1 MVVTPSLAGGGA
13 ERHLVRILPTLC
25 SRHVVDIVILRAGGE
40 LESEVPSSVS
50 VHQIRSLNWIT
61 AAWRI
66 RHLVRILRPRLVL
79 TVQEAASIPTVLAL
93 HGQARAITQPRV
105 VISIQNTLSAV
116 LAASKPRTRLR
127 IRLAIRSLYPRTDRV
142 IAVSQG
148 VAKDLLTTWPTLA
161 PRVSVIYNACVD
173 PSMATMAKKPCRH
186 HFFRG
191 MVLANERP
199 EQKKGPPVI
208 VACGRLTAQKD
219 YPTLLQAVAR
229 LRTRR
234 PVRLLVL
241 GEGPAR
247 PQLETIIGRLGLS
260 DTVDLAGHLSN
271 PYSAMARATVF
282 VLSSRW
288 EGLAMVVSE
297 ALACGTP
304 VVATDCPHG
313 PAEILEDGKYGRLV
327 PPGDPTV
334 LAQALEAIL
343 VDPRGA
349 RAMAERGRQ
358 RALDFTTERSA
369 GAYVALLEALAT
381 PDPPT
386 EVPTVLST

>member
-1 MVVTPSLAGGGA
+1 ML
-13 ERHLVRILPTLC
+13 
-25 SRHVVDIVILRAGGE
+25 
-40 LESEVPSSVS
+40 SV
-50 VHQIRSLNWIT
+50 QD
-61 AAWRI
+61 
-66 RHLVRILRPRLVL
+66 
-79 TVQEAASIPTVLAL
+79 AASIPTLLAL
-93 HGQARAITQPRV
+93 RGQARATTRPRV
-105 VISIQNTLSAV
+105 AISIQNTLSAV

-127 IRLAIRSLYPRTDRV
+127 TRLVIRSLYPRADRV

-148 VAKDLLTTWPTLA
+148 VAKDLLTTWPALA

-186 HFFRG
+186 HFFQG
-191 MVLANERP
+191 MAPANEQP
-199 EQKKGPPVI
+199 EQEKGPPVLI
-208 VACGRLTAQKD
+208 ACGRLTAQKD

-229 LRTRR
+229 LSTRR

-247 PQLETIIGRLGLS
+247 PQLETIIGRLGLG
-260 DTVDLAGHLSN
+260 DTVDLPGYLSN
-271 PYSAMARATVF
+271 PYSAIARATVF

-313 PAEILEDGKYGRLV
+313 PAEILEDGKCGRLV
-327 PPGDPTV
+327 PPGDPAV
-334 LAQALEAIL
+334 LAQALEAVL
-343 VDPRGA
+343 SDPRDA

-358 RALDFTTERSA
+358 RARDFSTERSA
-369 GAYVALLEALAT
+369 SAHVALLEALAT
-381 PDPPT
+381 PDPATSVTTAGTRPAGPT
-386 EVPTVLST
+386 RPARPGKAGTVSQ